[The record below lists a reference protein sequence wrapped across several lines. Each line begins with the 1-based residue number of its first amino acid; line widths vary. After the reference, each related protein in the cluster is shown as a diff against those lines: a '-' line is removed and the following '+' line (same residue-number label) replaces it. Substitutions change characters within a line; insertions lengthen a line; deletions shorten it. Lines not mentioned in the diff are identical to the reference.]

1 MAVVAVNDLGRV
13 AGLAAAVSTA
23 GLVVLVGAVG
33 TVALVAE
40 FQGTWVWF
48 RRMEVA
54 VATAAEPA
62 VALAA
67 VATLAALVAVA
78 CVE

>member
-1 MAVVAVNDLGRV
+1 MVAVKGLGRI
-13 AGLAAAVSTA
+13 AGLAAAVSTV
-23 GLVVLVGAVG
+23 GLVVLVGTVGAVA
-33 TVALVAE
+33 VVAE

-48 RRMEVA
+48 RRMELA
-54 VATAAEPA
+54 VTATAEPA
-62 VALAA
+62 VALAT